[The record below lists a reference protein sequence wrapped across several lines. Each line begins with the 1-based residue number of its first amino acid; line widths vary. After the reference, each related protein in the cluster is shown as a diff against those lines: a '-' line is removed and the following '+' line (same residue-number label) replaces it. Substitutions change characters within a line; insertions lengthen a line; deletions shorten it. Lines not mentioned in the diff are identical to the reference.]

1 MKHAAT
7 SPVSFIAHVARLPK
21 KGMPV
26 VIDAD
31 EKQRAALARE
41 HGLEAVSRYHADMI
55 VAAWKNGGVR
65 VSGTVEAEI
74 TQACVMTLEPIESK
88 IAEKVTAVFLPE
100 ESKLLRLDFHTAN
113 EIVLNADGPDGPEV
127 FSGDTIDV
135 GALAEEFFALAI
147 DPYPRK
153 KGVSAPE
160 TPENDVSDE
169 KRGELFEK
177 LKSFTPKS

>member
-1 MKHAAT
+1 VKHAAT
-7 SPVSFIAHVARLPK
+7 SPVSFVTHVARLPK

-31 EKQRAALARE
+31 EKQRAELARE
-41 HGLEAVSRYHADMI
+41 HGLEAVSRYHADLT
-55 VAAWKNGGVR
+55 VAPWKSGGVR
-65 VSGTVEAEI
+65 VSGAVEADI
-74 TQACVMTLEPIESK
+74 TQACVVTLDPIESK
-88 IAEKVTAVFLPE
+88 IAEKVSAVFLPE
-100 ESKLLRLDFHTAN
+100 DSKLKRLDFHTAS
-113 EIVLNADGPDGPEV
+113 EIVLDADGPDGPEL

-153 KGVSAPE
+153 DGVSSPE
-160 TPENDVSDE
+160 TPKNDDSDE
-169 KRGELFEK
+169 NRGELFEK